1 MKLPRLI
8 PAMIL
13 SLPLLAAPV
22 AAATLYPLPASP
34 LELVTHEEKFR
45 TFAATVAADI
55 ERQLGV
61 PASVDDPATFK
72 LLLSSRVH
80 LAHHFGDNDR
90 AIATAAWIRSL
101 QADPADRAF
110 AGLTTFAAVAARRG
124 NPGAGPESA
133 VFRAAFEKEFARL
146 VGELPRTPAITAML
160 RRQRQKISDLSEAAL
175 LAETRDKIAPAIAK
189 RGGCGLDEADQLIRV
204 RHRIVSILP
213 VRTETLRVLDAAIAA
228 RSAT

>member
-1 MKLPRLI
+1 MKSIRLI
-8 PAMIL
+8 PVLFLGLM
-13 SLPLLAAPV
+13 LAAARL
-22 AAATLYPLPASP
+22 AAAPTYALPAAP
-34 LELVTHEEKFR
+34 LELVTNEEQFR
-45 TFAATVAADI
+45 VFATAVAADI

-61 PASVDDPATFK
+61 PACVDDPAIFK

-80 LAHHFGDNDR
+80 LAHHFGDNAR

-124 NPGAGPESA
+124 NPGAGPDTA
-133 VFRAAFEKEFARL
+133 VFRAAFEKEFTRL
-146 VGELPRTPAITAML
+146 LGELPRTPKITAML

-189 RGGCGLDEADQLIRV
+189 RGACGLDEADQLIRV

-213 VRTETLRVLDAAIAA
+213 VKAETLRALDAAIAA
-228 RSAT
+228 RSAS

>member
-1 MKLPRLI
+1 MKPTRL
-8 PAMIL
+8 
-13 SLPLLAAPV
+13 LPLLLFVAASLTGLAKAPV
-22 AAATLYPLPASP
+22 YTLPVPP
-34 LELVTHEEKFR
+34 LELVTNEEPFR
-45 TFAATVAADI
+45 VFAKKVGEDI

-72 LLLSSRVH
+72 VLLSSRVH

-124 NPGAGPESA
+124 NPGAVPDTA
-133 VFRAAFEKEFARL
+133 VFRAAFEREFTRL
-146 VGELPRTPAITAML
+146 LGDLPRTAAITAML
-160 RRQRQKISDLSEAAL
+160 RRQHQKISDLSEAAL
-175 LAETRDKIAPAIAK
+175 LAETRDKIAPAIAQ
-189 RGGCGLDEADQLIRV
+189 RGACGLDEADQLIRV

-213 VRTETLRVLDAAIAA
+213 VKAETLRALDAAIAA
-228 RSAT
+228 RSTP